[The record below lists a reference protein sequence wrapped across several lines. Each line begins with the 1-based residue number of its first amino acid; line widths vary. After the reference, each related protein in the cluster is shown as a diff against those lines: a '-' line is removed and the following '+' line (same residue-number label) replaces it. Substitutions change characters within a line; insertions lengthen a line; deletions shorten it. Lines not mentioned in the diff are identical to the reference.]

1 MVPAADRS
9 PPPTVPFF
17 IVRLR
22 EMLCGTRIHVY
33 SRRLR
38 AALEWHVRDFTDR
51 CGLDVDLRIDGD
63 FDALPDRYRTCV
75 YRAVQEALTNCVRH
89 ARATHVT
96 VSVTADASRLD
107 AIVTDDGTGLD
118 PARRRNGLGLRG
130 IEERVKELDGSCV
143 LGNGPG
149 SKGTRLAISLPVPPP
164 DGALL
169 ERVGG

>member
-1 MVPAADRS
+1 M
-9 PPPTVPFF
+9 
-17 IVRLR
+17 
-22 EMLCGTRIHVY
+22 
-33 SRRLR
+33 
-38 AALEWHVRDFTDR
+38 
-51 CGLDVDLRIDGD
+51 
-63 FDALPDRYRTCV
+63 
-75 YRAVQEALTNCVRH
+75 RH

-107 AIVTDDGTGLD
+107 AIVTDDGNGLD

-149 SKGTRLAISLPVPPP
+149 SKGTRLAISLHVPPP